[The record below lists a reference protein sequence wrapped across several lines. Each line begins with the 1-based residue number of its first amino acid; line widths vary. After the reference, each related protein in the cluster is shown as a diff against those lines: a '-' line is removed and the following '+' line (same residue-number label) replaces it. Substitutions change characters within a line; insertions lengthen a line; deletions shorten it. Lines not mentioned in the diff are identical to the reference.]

1 MCGGCLR
8 LSVLSIVEGQK
19 VESPGK
25 FSFTRGYPSTTQQVE
40 SSLLFFCKQ
49 GVKGMTPL
57 KTALGIVFIIC
68 LTIVIFTFIT
78 RGKLCEFSIKSEH
91 QEVAAKLACNAG

>member
-25 FSFTRGYPSTTQQVE
+25 FAFTRGYPSTPNRLRVA
-40 SSLLFFCKQ
+40 SYSFFDK
-49 GVKGMTPL
+49 
-57 KTALGIVFIIC
+57 
-68 LTIVIFTFIT
+68 
-78 RGKLCEFSIKSEH
+78 E
-91 QEVAAKLACNAG
+91 

>member
-25 FSFTRGYPSTTQQVE
+25 FSFTRDY
-40 SSLLFFCKQ
+40 SLNSNKLRVASYSFFDK
-49 GVKGMTPL
+49 
-57 KTALGIVFIIC
+57 
-68 LTIVIFTFIT
+68 
-78 RGKLCEFSIKSEH
+78 E
-91 QEVAAKLACNAG
+91 

>member
-25 FSFTRGYPSTTQQVE
+25 FAFTRGYPSTPNKLRVA
-40 SSLLFFCKQ
+40 SYS
-49 GVKGMTPL
+49 
-57 KTALGIVFIIC
+57 
-68 LTIVIFTFIT
+68 IFD
-78 RGKLCEFSIKSEH
+78 KE
-91 QEVAAKLACNAG
+91 

>member
-25 FSFTRGYPSTTQQVE
+25 FSFTRGYSLNSEQVE
-40 SSLLFFCKQ
+40 SSLLFFFSQ
-49 GVKGMTPL
+49 GVK
-57 KTALGIVFIIC
+57 GIVFIIC

-78 RGKLCEFSIKSEH
+78 RGKLCEFSIKGEQ

>member
-25 FSFTRGYPSTTQQVE
+25 FSFTCCTAPI
-40 SSLLFFCKQ
+40 LLDDE
-49 GVKGMTPL
+49 M
-57 KTALGIVFIIC
+57 
-68 LTIVIFTFIT
+68 
-78 RGKLCEFSIKSEH
+78 E
-91 QEVAAKLACNAG
+91 

>member
-25 FSFTRGYPSTTQQVE
+25 FAFTCTAPI
-40 SSLLFFCKQ
+40 LLDDE
-49 GVKGMTPL
+49 M
-57 KTALGIVFIIC
+57 
-68 LTIVIFTFIT
+68 
-78 RGKLCEFSIKSEH
+78 E
-91 QEVAAKLACNAG
+91 

>member
-25 FSFTRGYPSTTQQVE
+25 FSFTEATLPQLQQVE
-40 SSLLFFCKQ
+40 SSLLFF
-49 GVKGMTPL
+49 
-57 KTALGIVFIIC
+57 F
-68 LTIVIFTFIT
+68 
-78 RGKLCEFSIKSEH
+78 
-91 QEVAAKLACNAG
+91 

>member
-1 MCGGCLR
+1 M
-8 LSVLSIVEGQK
+8 
-19 VESPGK
+19 ESRGK
-25 FSFTRGYPSTTQQVE
+25 FAFTRGYPPQHQQVE
-40 SSLLFFCKQ
+40 GSLLFFRKQ

-57 KTALGIVFIIC
+57 KTVLGIVFIIC

-91 QEVAAKLACNAG
+91 QEVAAKLACIAG

>member
-25 FSFTRGYPSTTQQVE
+25 FSFTRGYPLNTN
-40 SSLLFFCKQ
+40 
-49 GVKGMTPL
+49 
-57 KTALGIVFIIC
+57 
-68 LTIVIFTFIT
+68 
-78 RGKLCEFSIKSEH
+78 KLR
-91 QEVAAKLACNAG
+91 VASYSFLHKE

>member
-25 FSFTRGYPSTTQQVE
+25 FAFTRGYSLNSQQVE
-40 SSLLFFCKQ
+40 SSLLFFLSQ

-57 KTALGIVFIIC
+57 KSVLGIVLIIC
-68 LTIVIFTFIT
+68 LTIVIFTFIN
-78 RGKLCEFSIKSEH
+78 RGKLCELTIKSEH
-91 QEVAAKLACNAG
+91 QEVAAKLACIAG

>member
-25 FSFTRGYPSTTQQVE
+25 FSFTRGYSPNSEQVE
-40 SSLLFFCKQ
+40 SSLLFF
-49 GVKGMTPL
+49 
-57 KTALGIVFIIC
+57 F
-68 LTIVIFTFIT
+68 
-78 RGKLCEFSIKSEH
+78 
-91 QEVAAKLACNAG
+91 